1 MEYTFGILLGIV
13 VALFFFLVCG
23 KLLYKKQYKDKA
35 GYFHEKKI
43 YDERQL
49 MARGRAYKG
58 GYFALMI
65 SLVALLIANES
76 VKDVNLMNYSGVFTC
91 IIISVGVFAIICI
104 INDAYMSLYESAKK
118 VLVMLVLLAVL
129 NIAIGVSELISDG
142 GIIKTKSIM
151 IIGDY
156 KNETKELSDSVSSL
170 LVGIAIL
177 VICVVFLVK
186 VSHDN
191 KVASEDEFE
200 EE

>member
-1 MEYTFGILLGIV
+1 MEYTVGILLGIV

-91 IIISVGVFAIICI
+91 IIISVSVFAIICI

-129 NIAIGVSELISDG
+129 NIAIGISELASDG
-142 GIIKTKSIM
+142 IVVTLDAYNDTKV
-151 IIGDY
+151 
-156 KNETKELSDSVSSL
+156 LSDGVSSL
-170 LVGIAIL
+170 LVGVAL
-177 VICVVFLVK
+177 VVICTVFLVK
-186 VSHDN
+186 VAHDK
-191 KVASEDEFE
+191 KVANEEEFE